1 MDWHRQVAPE
11 PHLKFLPIF
20 PPGTLKK
27 DNLSCVRW
35 NTMKCHLSIPNP
47 YNEAIIPLLSHWQSK
62 AKTFG
67 DLKLTPEKAG
77 TKWQSSSDYN
87 ACETLALNCLCG
99 IFSNASKRHCLAY
112 CGQIWKKLRD
122 KLKTANAVLLQ
133 RYCGKS
139 IIRKYQVCGRGGHE
153 RVCFLWQVAF
163 SCGHTHTNTHTHC
176 PLHEMTHMPWHLVSV
191 GYIVWSSTVT

>member
-1 MDWHRQVAPE
+1 MDWQRQVAPE
-11 PHLKFLPIF
+11 PIFLS
-20 PPGTLKK
+20 GTTKK

-47 YNEAIIPLLSHWQSK
+47 YNKAIIPLLSHWQSN

-77 TKWQSSSDYN
+77 TKWQSSADYN

-112 CGQIWKKLRD
+112 CGLTWKKWHVTSA
-122 KLKTANAVLLQ
+122 KGKCCVVTALLWQ
-133 RYCGKS
+133 N
-139 IIRKYQVCGRGGHE
+139 IIRKYQVCGRG
-153 RVCFLWQVAF
+153 VCACACFPWQVAF
-163 SCGHTHTNTHTHC
+163 
-176 PLHEMTHMPWHLVSV
+176 P
-191 GYIVWSSTVT
+191 